1 MPTGEVECQMA
12 GLAATA
18 PRPAGGA
25 DGSYRLWAEVITM
38 LEDLATL
45 APSAIV
51 CAAFLVGVVMLLR
64 REMAPKRRERRNS
77 APDAGDDALQTSHEH
92 SEP

>member
-1 MPTGEVECQMA
+1 
-12 GLAATA
+12 
-18 PRPAGGA
+18 
-25 DGSYRLWAEVITM
+25 M

-51 CAAFLVGVVMLLR
+51 CAAFLAGVVMLLR
-64 REMAPKRRERRNS
+64 HEMAPKRRERRKS
-77 APDAGDDALQTSHEH
+77 APDADDDALQTSHEH